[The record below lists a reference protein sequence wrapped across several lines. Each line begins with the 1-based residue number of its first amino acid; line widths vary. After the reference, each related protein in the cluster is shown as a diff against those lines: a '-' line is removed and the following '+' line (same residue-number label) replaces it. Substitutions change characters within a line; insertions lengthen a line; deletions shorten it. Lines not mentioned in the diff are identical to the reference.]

1 MLLIGLTGGIAT
13 GKSTVANKLRDLG
26 IVIIDADVIARE
38 VVEPGKPAWKKIKA
52 EFGEEI
58 LLPNGELN
66 RPLLGEVVFSEPD
79 KRRKL
84 NSITHPQI
92 YKEIFWKCLKMLI
105 SGHQYVILD
114 LPLLFES
121 GKMVKYVSKVIVVT
135 CDENQQLE
143 RLMMRNNFTRNEA
156 ENRISAQL
164 SLQEKCQMA
173 DFVIDNSGDINQ
185 THKQV
190 HQVVSQL
197 NQSYGHWKLRGIL
210 LGATLTFC
218 GLVTWSLIF
227 LSQWLTKN
235 G

>member
-26 IVIIDADVIARE
+26 IVVIDADVIARE

-52 EFGEEI
+52 EFGDEI
-58 LLPNGELN
+58 LLQNGELN
-66 RPLLGEVVFSEPD
+66 RPLLGKVVFSQPD
-79 KRRKL
+79 KRHKL

-92 YKEIFWKCLKMLI
+92 YKEIFWKCLKMLV

-135 CDENQQLE
+135 CGENQQLE
-143 RLMMRNNFTRNEA
+143 RLMMRNNFTQSEA
-156 ENRISAQL
+156 ENRILAQL
-164 SLQEKCQMA
+164 PLHEKCKMA
-173 DFVIDNSGDINQ
+173 DYVIDNSGDIKQ
-185 THKQV
+185 TDKQI
-190 HQVVSQL
+190 QEVVRQL

-210 LGATLTFC
+210 FIATLAFC
-218 GLVTWSLIF
+218 GLVSWGLIVM
-227 LSQWLTKN
+227 SQWLTKN